1 MDKNCLNSNMK
12 KNVLVQSF
20 YSDEGTYSS
29 GQKVIVPIQIPDG
42 YNIVGTV
49 GLQSCGFLAS
59 AYAFLG
65 TTSLDVWIASGG
77 GTGRY
82 EVRVLFVAK

>member
-29 GQKVIVPIQIPDG
+29 GQRVIVPIQIPDG

-77 GTGRY
+77 GTGKY